1 MKTTHTNADM
11 SHQNTF
17 YYKTEVFFKSLK
29 DNGVMPTIRKVGQ
42 RIDYKRKGV
51 DFSTQNIYDLTRTG
65 EHQEN
70 GTALVST
77 SIDFLA
83 QLIDD
88 FERLIGK
95 PLPKDLFV
103 DFGSGKGAAVIHA
116 KKLGFKKSIGV
127 EFAKELHECA
137 VKNIEALGL
146 TDVESLYEDATNY
159 KLPNDI
165 SLIYFFNPFDEVVMQ
180 KVMQNIMSQKSEF
193 KNDVYIIYGNASCR
207 TIREQCELLD
217 EVVYTSG
224 AKAEFYKL

>member
-17 YYKTEVFFKSLK
+17 YYKTEVFLKSLK
-29 DNGVMPTIRKVGQ
+29 DNGIIPTIRKVGQ

-83 QLIDD
+83 QLIED

-193 KNDVYIIYGNASCR
+193 KNDVYIIYGNASCT

>member
-29 DNGVMPTIRKVGQ
+29 DNGIIPTIRKVGQ

-193 KNDVYIIYGNASCR
+193 KNDVYIIYGNASCT

>member
-17 YYKTEVFFKSLK
+17 YYKTEVFLKSLK
-29 DNGVMPTIRKVGQ
+29 DNGIIPTIRKVGQ

-83 QLIDD
+83 QLIED
-88 FERLIGK
+88 FERLIEK

>member
-17 YYKTEVFFKSLK
+17 YYKTEVFLKSLK
-29 DNGVMPTIRKVGQ
+29 DNGIIPTIRKVGQ

-83 QLIDD
+83 QLIED
-88 FERLIGK
+88 FECLIGK

-193 KNDVYIIYGNASCR
+193 KNDVYIIYGNASCT

>member
-17 YYKTEVFFKSLK
+17 YYKTEVFLKSLK
-29 DNGVMPTIRKVGQ
+29 DNGIIPTIRKVGQ

-83 QLIDD
+83 QLIED

-193 KNDVYIIYGNASCR
+193 KNDVYIIYGNASCT

-217 EVVYTSG
+217 EIVYTSG

>member
-83 QLIDD
+83 QLIED

-137 VKNIEALGL
+137 VNNIEALGL
-146 TDVESLYEDATNY
+146 IDVESLYEDATNY

-193 KNDVYIIYGNASCR
+193 KNDVYIIYGNASCT

>member
-17 YYKTEVFFKSLK
+17 YYKTEVFLKSLK
-29 DNGVMPTIRKVGQ
+29 DNGIIPTIRKVGQ

-83 QLIDD
+83 QLIED